1 MEALIQLY
9 SRDLEKLIQEI
20 KEFQRENDLWVTT
33 GNITNSAGNLCL
45 HLVGNLNHFIGSVIG
60 NSGYVRNREGEFQ
73 DKNIG
78 KEKLIQMVYD
88 TKKIV
93 ISTLQNFDTKSMQNN
108 YPIQVFGNDMT
119 YAYFLL
125 HLSTHLNY
133 HLGQI
138 NYLRRSL
145 KA

>member
-119 YAYFLL
+119 YEYFLL